1 MMMKT
6 WRTGGSPASWAGDPV
21 VAVVV
26 GAGAV
31 VVVDE
36 DDDEEHAAPT
46 RATPARR
53 PARAVRRPRR
63 WADPGVE
70 RRVDKGRVRHVGGG
84 VACVGMPEFYQ
95 VGAVPY
101 GVPGAGTVGVFA
113 EPSGGSP

>member
-6 WRTGGSPASWAGDPV
+6 WRTGGSPASWDGDPV

-31 VVVDE
+31 VVVEE
-36 DDDEEHAAPT
+36 DDEEEHAAAT

-53 PARAVRRPRR
+53 PARAVRRPR
-63 WADPGVE
+63 WWVGPGVE